1 MLQRRTVACFVLSI
15 LIALYG
21 CDPLS
26 ITLAG
31 IGASAG
37 VSHTLNGI
45 TYRTFT
51 ASLPKVRKATLT
63 ALGRMSIKV
72 SSTNKIETGEVIRAA
87 TTDREIEI
95 ELEVVTARTT
105 RMRTV
110 AKKGSMV
117 MDSAT
122 ANEIIAQTGKV
133 LGV

>member
-1 MLQRRTVACFVLSI
+1 MRRQVSQSFQIRRNSKT
-15 LIALYG
+15 
-21 CDPLS
+21 
-26 ITLAG
+26 
-31 IGASAG
+31 IG
-37 VSHTLNGI
+37 
-45 TYRTFT
+45 
-51 ASLPKVRKATLT
+51 
-63 ALGRMSIKV
+63 
-72 SSTNKIETGEVIRAA
+72 EAA